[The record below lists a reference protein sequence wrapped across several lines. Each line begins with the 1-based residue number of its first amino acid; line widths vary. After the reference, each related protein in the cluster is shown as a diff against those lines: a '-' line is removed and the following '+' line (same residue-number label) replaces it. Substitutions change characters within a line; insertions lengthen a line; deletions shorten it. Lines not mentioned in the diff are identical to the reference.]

1 MDARQKNVRTICRFV
16 LIAPSTAWL
25 RCRHRPLAIEVATAM
40 TYDPALS
47 DADAA
52 PSYARALQAC
62 VGSLQALARPTA
74 TVFYRIDASGE
85 PVDFEL
91 FGMTAAMHRAYVSRY
106 RPLDPLHPSRCASQP
121 GAVVTLASQL
131 PDERRDTSSYWTGFL
146 RRHGVV
152 DVVEVLLRDGG
163 AVLAAFSLLRLAGDG
178 RYSAPEIAALRAVQP
193 VVEAAL
199 LPPLRAVRGIRRIAC
214 DVRLTHREEQIARL
228 VRDGRSNKAIARDLA
243 LGQPTVKTHLLRM
256 FRKLGVSNRTEL
268 VGALFL

>member
-1 MDARQKNVRTICRFV
+1 MDTRTICRFV
-16 LIAPSTAWL
+16 LIAMAAAQLS
-25 RCRHRPLAIEVATAM
+25 CRSRPPAIEVPAAM
-40 TYDPALS
+40 THDPARPDA

-52 PSYARALQAC
+52 SYAHALRTC
-62 VGSLQALARPTA
+62 VASLQALARPTA

-91 FGMTAAMHRAYVSRY
+91 FGMAAAMHRAYVSRY
-106 RPLDPLHPSRCASQP
+106 RPLDPLHPSRCAVQP

-131 PDERRDTSSYWTGFL
+131 PDERRAASSYWTGFL
-146 RRHGVV
+146 RQHGVA

-163 AVLAAFSLLRLAGDG
+163 VAIAAFSLLRLADDG
-178 RYSAPEIAALRAVQP
+178 RYSADELAALRAVQP
-193 VVEAAL
+193 VVEVAL

-214 DVRLTHREEQIARL
+214 DARLTHREEQIARL
-228 VRDGRSNKAIARDLA
+228 VRDGRSNKEIARDLS

-268 VGALFL
+268 VGALFF